1 MSLGE
6 VAEWSIAAVLKT
18 VELRGSGG
26 SNPSLS
32 ARSQSKKV
40 SRNRHLL
47 FFIPWHKFTCRQRY
61 RKQKTRLA
69 AFCAVGLQGPLRRA
83 EGMGVKRGGPLVC
96 PVANPS
102 LSALNNLQG
111 VDFQPYRLFYTQ
123 KVAPK
128 NAPTPIL
135 RVPTYIKLSSYAA
148 TISEMVAVFVL
159 RKNNYSSCRQ

>member
-1 MSLGE
+1 MSFGE

-32 ARSQSKKV
+32 ARLRSKKV

-69 AFCAVGLQGPLRRA
+69 AFCAVGLARALRRA
-83 EGMGVKRGGPLVC
+83 EGKGVKQSDHRERSSQF
-96 PVANPS
+96 S
-102 LSALNNLQG
+102 LFALNSLQG
-111 VDFQPYRLFYTQ
+111 VAFQPCRLFLY
-123 KVAPK
+123 PK
-128 NAPTPIL
+128 SCTKNDRPRFYCSPLCACT
-135 RVPTYIKLSSYAA
+135 
-148 TISEMVAVFVL
+148 FVL
-159 RKNNYSSCRQ
+159 TDLMI